1 MEQQQVMRDAIAEL
15 TRQGATVV
23 DPADIPSIVD
33 WDPARNFLDW
43 PVCSGADNAK
53 GNDANCSTTYKY
65 GMKRDFSRWLALL
78 GDAAP
83 LKSLTELR
91 AWNEAHRTAGTLK
104 YGQSNLDNADEIDL
118 VTDRARYEADR
129 VRLWTT
135 YNLDLRRFGNLAA
148 GLLWRYDSPQTFTYT
163 ATVARSAISKALNPG
178 YHNAPTTVSLAFG
191 PRGLGQYNPT
201 SLFDTSVQYSY
212 PIARVTP
219 WIKFDV
225 RNVFNKTT
233 LIAYNTSIT
242 AAGTDLDSFGYQTA
256 FTNNATFGRP
266 TATTNYVIPRQYLLY
281 AGVRF

>member
-1 MEQQQVMRDAIAEL
+1 VE
-15 TRQGATVV
+15 
-23 DPADIPSIVD
+23 
-33 WDPARNFLDW
+33 
-43 PVCSGADNAK
+43 
-53 GNDANCSTTYKY
+53 GN
-65 GMKRDFSRWLALL
+65 WLHQF
-78 GDAAP
+78 
-83 LKSLTELR
+83 K
-91 AWNEAHRTAGTLK
+91 NEGN
-104 YGQSNLDNADEIDL
+104 YEGEGGQSIPTSAFMQRPEMQDPRELPYGRLAQ
-118 VTDRARYEADR
+118 YEADR

-212 PIARVTP
+212 PIARVPP

-242 AAGTDLDSFGYQTA
+242 AAGTDLDSCG
-256 FTNNATFGRP
+256 
-266 TATTNYVIPRQYLLY
+266 
-281 AGVRF
+281 